1 MWWHKLHVSSVSD
14 VVLFTVLL
22 LLPCLERYDFYMR
35 GTMAGFLMYLLVL
48 VGLFSVISLNSH
60 FRFSLPDGFI
70 SVVFAYY
77 LIYTLTGEYSDDRL
91 KIWNIVG
98 LWAFWLLARQAEH
111 LFCISAGLFFSAF
124 VQSMWGI
131 LQQSGFC
138 PGGHIY
144 FPVTGGFPNPGLWG
158 GFLVTGWFAGLQ
170 LLSSCSTTNR
180 RIGIYA
186 GLICIA
192 YAVLIS
198 WSRASWMAWITG
210 IMVLLFNQEHFRYHW
225 KRSPNFRF
233 LLTGGSLLLLGGIL
247 GGLYLLRPLSADG
260 RLLVWRVGWS
270 LFCQS
275 PLTGHGPGSF
285 EALYMLAQGEFLR
298 NYPGQDGILAGN
310 NRYAFNECLHIAC
323 ETGLAGI
330 LTGAGLLLLLY
341 ISGNRKAAACL
352 WSGLLSVLVFACFS
366 YPFSFLTFQ
375 VVVVGLAA
383 LLMSGRQRK
392 IPLAGRIPFAVAIGL
407 LLLSGGKEY
416 ILREK
421 AERFMRKWHSASTSA
436 LYKQEAAKWYARL
449 PASADFVLY
458 YGRQLYLCGD
468 YQKATEVLQQA
479 LQLRPCSGVAA
490 DLGDCYFRCGK
501 YPEAE
506 NMLKKAVDVVPS
518 SFNTRYRL
526 FCFYRDTGQTLKAGQ
541 MAEEIAAMKMK
552 VVNTTTLR
560 IRREIKNYLI
570 R

>member
-1 MWWHKLHVSSVSD
+1 MQ
-14 VVLFTVLL
+14 
-22 LLPCLERYDFYMR
+22 
-35 GTMAGFLMYLLVL
+35 GTMTGFLMHLLVL
-48 VGLFSVISLNSH
+48 TGLFCVVGLNSR

-70 SVVFAYY
+70 SVVFACY
-77 LIYTLTGEYSDDRL
+77 LIYTLTGEYSADRL

-98 LWAFWLLARQAEH
+98 LWAFWLLVRQTEN

-131 LQQSGFC
+131 LQQSGLC

-158 GFLVTGWFAGLQ
+158 GFLVIGWFAGLQ
-170 LLSSCSTTNR
+170 LLSYCSTTNR

-192 YAVLIS
+192 YSILIS
-198 WSRASWMAWITG
+198 CSRASWMAWIAG
-210 IMVLLFNQEHFRYHW
+210 MVVLFFRQYSSRYPW
-225 KRSPNFRF
+225 KRSLYFRF
-233 LLTGGSLLLLGGIL
+233 LLTGGCVLLLGGIL

-310 NRYAFNECLHIAC
+310 NRYAFNEYLHIAC
-323 ETGLAGI
+323 ETGLVGI
-330 LTGAGLLLLLY
+330 FAGAGLLVLLY
-341 ISGNRKAAACL
+341 ISGIRKEVICL

-375 VVVVGLAA
+375 VVIVGLAA
-383 LLMSGRQRK
+383 LLMSGRQMK
-392 IPLAGRIPFAVAIGL
+392 IPLVGRIPFVVAIGW

-416 ILREK
+416 LLREK
-421 AERFMRKWHSASTSA
+421 AERFMKQWHLASTSPI
-436 LYKQEAAKWYARL
+436 YKQEAAEWYARF

-468 YQKATEVLQQA
+468 DQEATEVLQQA
-479 LQLRPCSGVAA
+479 LRLRPCSGIAA

-506 NMLKKAVDVVPS
+506 NMLKKAVDMVPS

-526 FCFYRDTGQTLKAGQ
+526 FCFYRDTGQAWKAGQ
-541 MAEEIAAMKMK
+541 IAKEIATMKMK

-560 IRREIKNYLI
+560 IRREIRNYLT

>member
-1 MWWHKLHVSSVSD
+1 MVRR
-14 VVLFTVLL
+14 T
-22 LLPCLERYDFYMR
+22 
-35 GTMAGFLMYLLVL
+35 
-48 VGLFSVISLNSH
+48 
-60 FRFSLPDGFI
+60 
-70 SVVFAYY
+70 SVVVILLYY
-77 LIYTLTGEYSDDRL
+77 KPENRDICRIDMYCLRSPDFLVSCFLDGVDNRNHGITFQSGAFPLSLEAKPEFPFSPYRRKFVVVGRNIRWTL
-91 KIWNIVG
+91 
-98 LWAFWLLARQAEH
+98 
-111 LFCISAGLFFSAF
+111 SAASAF
-124 VQSMWGI
+124 CRWQ
-131 LQQSGFC
+131 
-138 PGGHIY
+138 
-144 FPVTGGFPNPGLWG
+144 
-158 GFLVTGWFAGLQ
+158 
-170 LLSSCSTTNR
+170 
-180 RIGIYA
+180 
-186 GLICIA
+186 IA
-192 YAVLIS
+192 
-198 WSRASWMAWITG
+198 
-210 IMVLLFNQEHFRYHW
+210 
-225 KRSPNFRF
+225 
-233 LLTGGSLLLLGGIL
+233 
-247 GGLYLLRPLSADG
+247 
-260 RLLVWRVGWS
+260 VWRVGWS

-341 ISGNRKAAACL
+341 ISGNRKAAAYL

-375 VVVVGLAA
+375 VVVVGLGA